1 MPSTIKY
8 DIFKADTAGS
18 LVRVEA
24 IEGFARATNRIEE
37 LAANDPTFDYFL
49 YCAETGT
56 VVRLLRRTS
65 PSPAVLPSNA
75 SQKKAG

>member
-8 DIFKADTAGS
+8 DIFKANTAAA
-18 LVRVEA
+18 LIRVEA

-56 VVRLLRRTS
+56 VVRLLHRTS
-65 PSPAVLPSNA
+65 PSPEVVPSHV